1 MVKRKSKRRTK
12 RTKRSS
18 TKRSSTKRKTKQKGG
33 DLHSIFRV
41 GKALLENLEPIKVT
55 YGTTVLQPNQD
66 LTGKEILYN
75 KKPMIKFN
83 PHKEKTYLIT
93 MTDPDAPNGIWT
105 HYVVL
110 MNNNSVLEEVYPYQP
125 PTPPPNS
132 GVHHYIFNAYEI
144 NKDTNVM
151 GPNVMGPN
159 VMGPNVMGP
168 NVANADSKT
177 MDGSVY
183 YKQIL
188 EPIIKNKDVMA
199 TFQFMLKSAL
209 PNH

>member
-1 MVKRKSKRRTK
+1 MRSRNKRNRKTKRLRRIKRKKTK
-12 RTKRSS
+12 KH
-18 TKRSSTKRKTKQKGG
+18 RKTKQKGG

-41 GKALLENLEPIKVT
+41 GKALIENLEPIKIT

-66 LTGKEILYN
+66 LTGKELLYN
-75 KKPMIKFN
+75 KIPMIRFN

-93 MTDPDAPNGIWT
+93 MTDKDAPNGPNGVGSKTKQIWT
-105 HYVVL
+105 HYVIF
-110 MNNNSVLEEVYPYQP
+110 MNNNSVLEEVYPYHP

-144 NKDTNVM
+144 DKDTNIMGTNIM

-159 VMGPNVMGP
+159 VMGPNKVNG
-168 NVANADSKT
+168 
-177 MDGSVY
+177 GIY
-183 YKQIL
+183 YKQVL

-199 TFQFMLKSAL
+199 TFQFVVSA
-209 PNH
+209 

>member
-1 MVKRKSKRRTK
+1 MVKRRTKRRTKRKRSK

-18 TKRSSTKRKTKQKGG
+18 TKRRTKQKGG

-75 KKPMIKFN
+75 KKPMIKYN

-93 MTDPDAPNGIWT
+93 MTDPDAPLGSNGIQAKQIWT

-144 NKDTNVM
+144 NKDTNI
-151 GPNVMGPN
+151 
-159 VMGPNVMGP
+159 
-168 NVANADSKT
+168 ANANVVDANVVDPNKVDPNKV
-177 MDGSVY
+177 DGSVY

-199 TFQFMLKSAL
+199 TFQFTVSTQ
-209 PNH
+209 

>member
-1 MVKRKSKRRTK
+1 MAKRK
-12 RTKRSS
+12 TKRSRL
-18 TKRSSTKRKTKQKGG
+18 KKRKTKRIRRSRNKQKGG

-41 GKALLENLEPIKVT
+41 GKALLEHLEPIKIT

-75 KKPMIKFN
+75 KKPMITFN

-93 MTDPDAPNGIWT
+93 MTDKDAPNGQAKQIWT

-110 MNNNSVLEEVYPYQP
+110 MNNNNVIEEVYPYQP

-132 GVHHYIFNAYEI
+132 GVHHYMFNAYEI

-151 GPNVMGPN
+151 DPNVMGPN
-159 VMGPNVMGP
+159 VM
-168 NVANADSKT
+168 DSNKV
-177 MDGSVY
+177 DGGIY

-199 TFQFMLKSAL
+199 TFQFIVKSAL
-209 PNH
+209 PNQ

>member
-1 MVKRKSKRRTK
+1 MAKRNRKTKRLRRIKRKKTK
-12 RTKRSS
+12 KH
-18 TKRSSTKRKTKQKGG
+18 RKTKQKGG

-41 GKALLENLEPIKVT
+41 GKALLEHLEPIQII
-55 YGTTVLQPNQD
+55 YGNTVLQPNQD
-66 LTGKEILYN
+66 LTGKDILYN
-75 KKPMIKFN
+75 KKPMIRFN
-83 PHKEKTYLIT
+83 PQEEKTYLIT
-93 MTDPDAPNGIWT
+93 MTDKDGVGTNAKQIWT

-151 GPNVMGPN
+151 GPNKV
-159 VMGPNVMGP
+159 
-168 NVANADSKT
+168 
-177 MDGSVY
+177 DGGIY

-199 TFQFMLKSAL
+199 TFQFTVS
-209 PNH
+209 N

>member
-1 MVKRKSKRRTK
+1 MVKRKSKRRTKRSRLKK

-93 MTDPDAPNGIWT
+93 MTDPDAPNGIQAKQIWT

-151 GPNVMGPN
+151 GPNI
-159 VMGPNVMGP
+159 
-168 NVANADSKT
+168 ANADAKT

-199 TFQFMLKSAL
+199 TFQFMIKSAL